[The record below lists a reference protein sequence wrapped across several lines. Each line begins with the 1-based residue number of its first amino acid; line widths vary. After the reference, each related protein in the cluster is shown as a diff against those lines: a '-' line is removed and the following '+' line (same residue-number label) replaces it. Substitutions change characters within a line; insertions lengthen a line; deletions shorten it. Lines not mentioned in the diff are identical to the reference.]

1 MSNMG
6 ESMRAKGL
14 TPDVEVISS
23 DEPDRDSDVEFF
35 THKHIKRVS
44 KKRPAKRPEPTTSQ
58 HSAAS
63 RDISDPEDDSNA
75 ERRRRRKAKARA
87 KPPSLPEWTRSRP
100 SQEHG
105 RSRAIERERSASI
118 TLVSDEDTFKA
129 NKGKGRAT
137 EKAKRRRVELTPP
150 PVLAEEELADIERQS
165 RRLIEEA
172 GVVMSNADDVVEVGS
187 SSPVRDRS
195 GPQVQ
200 ITVQMVVDP
209 DKRQPGREQA
219 VAAYEKKRIFH
230 VFETDPLSDLLHAL
244 ATRVQVPVD
253 QLILVYEGQRIFLSE
268 KTPKQLGIK
277 FTGELKGYELP
288 VYEKVQQAER
298 QARLAL
304 FGDNPRPT
312 DEDLDEGGPSRRSPS
327 PLRAR
332 SPPAVQKVKL
342 HLRGP
347 KGELHFSAAPTTLVS
362 TILKF
367 YCNKQGVDASE
378 AHRFRLEF
386 DGEHFDGNSTVGDMD
401 VESGDLIDVS
411 YR

>member
-1 MSNMG
+1 MSNME
-6 ESMRAKGL
+6 ESMRAKRL

-23 DEPDRDSDVEFF
+23 GESDRDSDVEFF
-35 THKHIKRVS
+35 THKHVKRVS
-44 KKRPAKRPEPTTSQ
+44 KKRPRKRPEPTTSQ
-58 HSAAS
+58 LSAAS
-63 RDISDPEDDSNA
+63 CDISDPEEGSNA
-75 ERRRRRKAKARA
+75 ERQRRRKAKARA

-100 SQEHG
+100 SQERG
-105 RSRAIERERSASI
+105 RSRAVERERSASI
-118 TLVSDEDTFKA
+118 TLVSDGDTPKA
-129 NKGKGRAT
+129 DKGKGRAT
-137 EKAKRRRVELTPP
+137 DKAKRRRVELTPP

-165 RRLIEEA
+165 RLLEEA
-172 GVVMSNADDVVEVGS
+172 GVVINDVDDVVEVGS
-187 SSPVRDRS
+187 PSPVRDRS

-219 VAAYEKKRIFH
+219 VAAYEKRRIFH

-277 FTGELKGYELP
+277 FTEGYELP

-298 QARLAL
+298 KARLAL
-304 FGDNPRPT
+304 FGDNPRRT
-312 DEDLDEGGPSRRSPS
+312 DKDLDEGEPSRRSPS
-327 PLRAR
+327 PLRAPL
-332 SPPAVQKVKL
+332 PPAVQKVKL

-386 DGEHFDGNSTVGDMD
+386 DGEHFEGNSTVGDMD